1 MKQGVEVDYVGYDHE
16 EPQRVVVYVGENDEF
31 SARFNLSDLLDTE
44 LDMFL
49 LKNGMTDSAGK
60 PRFDALKV
68 ELTEMVKRI
77 NAIKYG

>member
-1 MKQGVEVDYVGYDHE
+1 MKKDIEVDYVGYDHE
-16 EPQRVVVYVGENDEF
+16 EPQRVVVYVGENDEY